1 MWNSIY
7 SIIDELINSKDPRR
21 EQRIIIGEQRR
32 NTRITLAEMT
42 DIMTVTKKL
51 KTKNKSEQCT
61 YRL

>member
-42 DIMTVTKKL
+42 DIMTVTK
-51 KTKNKSEQCT
+51 N
-61 YRL
+61 